1 MISVEDLIADRMGQ
15 FASGTAPEMRMQAR
29 QLLVLHNNVDRVYL
43 DRRIKVETGSQYGI
57 DDINARPA

>member
-57 DDINARPA
+57 DDINARSA